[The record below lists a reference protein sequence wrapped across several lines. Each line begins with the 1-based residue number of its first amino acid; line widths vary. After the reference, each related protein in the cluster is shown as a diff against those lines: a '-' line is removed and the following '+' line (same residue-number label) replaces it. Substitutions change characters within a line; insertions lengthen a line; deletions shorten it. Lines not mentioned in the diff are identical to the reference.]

1 MAGPLVAA
9 AVRFDYERLDAD
21 ADARL
26 ADLNDSKKLSS
37 RRRAALLPV
46 VFEVADM
53 VVSVVIPAGQ
63 IDRDGLHVSNM
74 RALGRALEAV
84 AVDGSANLV
93 DGSADLVDGF
103 ELKDVGVSPRPMVRG
118 DQTSA
123 AIAAASIVAKE
134 TRDWLMRRLD
144 VEYPG
149 YGFAVHKGYITPAH
163 VAAIVELGPSPAHR
177 RSVRCK
183 ALAGRSNVQIGNTE
197 GGEIPTVE
205 ANSESDAKQVD
216 RKQEGLGQ
224 FPRNFFVEA
233 IDESGEPVE
242 ETEPEAEA
250 ATPKPKKTKKA
261 PEWKSLPDAEKA
273 QYLLDHQTLSDRT
286 WTDELRLKGEKRDAF
301 VRRILLG
308 EVLHGE
314 AVESDETETASS
326 RRAPHVRAHFG
337 RRAAAAS
344 RS

>member
-84 AVDGSANLV
+84 AVEGSANLV

-103 ELKDVGVSPRPMVRG
+103 ELKDVGMSPRPMVRG

-144 VEYPG
+144 LEYPG

-183 ALAGRSNVQIGNTE
+183 ALAGRSNLQIGSQA
-197 GGEIPTVE
+197 G
-205 ANSESDAKQVD
+205 
-216 RKQEGLGQ
+216 
-224 FPRNFFVEA
+224 
-233 IDESGEPVE
+233 
-242 ETEPEAEA
+242 A
-250 ATPKPKKTKKA
+250 AAPKPKKTRPA

-314 AVESDETETASS
+314 AVESDETETAY
-326 RRAPHVRAHFG
+326 
-337 RRAAAAS
+337 
-344 RS
+344 

>member
-1 MAGPLVAA
+1 MSDSLFAFDRCQGVRYVCGADEAGRACMAGPLVAA

-37 RRRAALLPV
+37 QRRAALLPV

-103 ELKDVGVSPRPMVRG
+103 ELKGVGVSPRPMVRG

-149 YGFAVHKGYITPAH
+149 YGFAVHKGYITPSH
-163 VAAIVELGPSPAHR
+163 VAAVVELGPSPAHR

-183 ALAGRSNVQIGNTE
+183 ALAGRSNVQIG
-197 GGEIPTVE
+197 
-205 ANSESDAKQVD
+205 
-216 RKQEGLGQ
+216 
-224 FPRNFFVEA
+224 
-233 IDESGEPVE
+233 
-242 ETEPEAEA
+242 PEAGA
-250 ATPKPKKTKKA
+250 ATPKPKKTRKA
-261 PEWKSLPDAEKA
+261 PEWKSLPDAKKA
-273 QYLLDHQTLSDRT
+273 RYLLDHQTLSDRT

-314 AVESDETETASS
+314 AVESDETETIEETET
-326 RRAPHVRAHFG
+326 AH
-337 RRAAAAS
+337 
-344 RS
+344 

>member
-9 AVRFDYERLDAD
+9 AVRFNYERLDAD

-37 RRRAALLPV
+37 ERRAALLPV

-84 AVDGSANLV
+84 AMDGSVNLV

-103 ELKDVGVSPRPMVRG
+103 ELKGVGVSPRPMVRG

-163 VAAIVELGPSPAHR
+163 VAAVVELGPSPAHR

-183 ALAGRSNVQIGNTE
+183 ALAGRSNLQIGSQA
-197 GGEIPTVE
+197 G
-205 ANSESDAKQVD
+205 
-216 RKQEGLGQ
+216 
-224 FPRNFFVEA
+224 
-233 IDESGEPVE
+233 
-242 ETEPEAEA
+242 A
-250 ATPKPKKTKKA
+250 ATPKPTKTKKA
-261 PEWKSLPDAEKA
+261 PEWKSLPDADKA

-286 WTDELRLKGEKRDAF
+286 WTDELRLKGEKRGAF

-308 EVLHGE
+308 EVPRSE
-314 AVESDETETASS
+314 AVESDETETA
-326 RRAPHVRAHFG
+326 
-337 RRAAAAS
+337 
-344 RS
+344 

>member
-1 MAGPLVAA
+1 MSDSLFAFDRGQGVPYVCGADESGRACMAGPLVAA
-9 AVRFDYERLDAD
+9 AVRFDYERLDAG
-21 ADARL
+21 AEARV

-53 VVSVVIPAGQ
+53 VVTVVIPAVQ

-103 ELKDVGVSPRPMVRG
+103 ELKGAGVSPRPMVRG

-134 TRDWLMRRLD
+134 TRDCLMRRLD

-163 VAAIVELGPSPAHR
+163 VAAVVELGPSPVHR

-183 ALAGRSNVQIGNTE
+183 ALAGRSDHQTGNTE
-197 GGEIPTVE
+197 GGENPTVVATVE
-205 ANSESDAKQVD
+205 ADCESDAKKLD
-216 RKQEGLGQ
+216 RKQEGLRQ
-224 FPRNFFVEA
+224 FRGNFSVEA
-233 IDESGEPVE
+233 VDESAEPVE

-250 ATPKPKKTKKA
+250 ATPKRTKMKK
-261 PEWKSLPDAEKA
+261 
-273 QYLLDHQTLSDRT
+273 
-286 WTDELRLKGEKRDAF
+286 
-301 VRRILLG
+301 
-308 EVLHGE
+308 
-314 AVESDETETASS
+314 
-326 RRAPHVRAHFG
+326 
-337 RRAAAAS
+337 
-344 RS
+344 

>member
-9 AVRFDYERLDAD
+9 AVRFDYARLDAD
-21 ADARL
+21 AVARL
-26 ADLNDSKKLSS
+26 ADLNDSKKLSP

-53 VVSVVIPAGQ
+53 AVFVVIPAGQ

-93 DGSADLVDGF
+93 DGSADLVDGSADLVNGF
-103 ELKDVGVSPRPMVRG
+103 ELKDVEVSPRPMVRG

-163 VAAIVELGPSPAHR
+163 VAAVVELGPSPAHR

-183 ALAGRSNVQIGNTE
+183 GLAGL
-197 GGEIPTVE
+197 
-205 ANSESDAKQVD
+205 
-216 RKQEGLGQ
+216 GLS
-224 FPRNFFVEA
+224 P
-233 IDESGEPVE
+233 
-242 ETEPEAEA
+242 A
-250 ATPKPKKTKKA
+250 A
-261 PEWKSLPDAEKA
+261 
-273 QYLLDHQTLSDRT
+273 
-286 WTDELRLKGEKRDAF
+286 
-301 VRRILLG
+301 
-308 EVLHGE
+308 
-314 AVESDETETASS
+314 
-326 RRAPHVRAHFG
+326 
-337 RRAAAAS
+337 
-344 RS
+344 